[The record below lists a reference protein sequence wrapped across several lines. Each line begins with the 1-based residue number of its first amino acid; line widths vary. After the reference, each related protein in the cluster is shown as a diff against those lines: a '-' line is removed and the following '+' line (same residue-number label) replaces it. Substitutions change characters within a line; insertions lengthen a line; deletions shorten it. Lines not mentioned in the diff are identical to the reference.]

1 MNFYQTFTK
10 ELEATS
16 VQSNETAGELCKIS
30 EYSVVSSWQFVLKSI
45 FNFKLCLSKNN
56 LIGFC
61 EPIRK
66 TLFERES
73 RFVKR
78 FAKVKLSL

>member
-45 FNFKLCLSKNN
+45 FNFSENN